1 MGGSVAS
8 CGSPPT
14 CANCACEGRKPD
26 EVCIW
31 PSGVGESYP
40 HAATM
45 AISEALPAPHTLSPV
60 APHTLNLV
68 SESTDYQAEPDEA
81 GGYEFE
87 GSAAQPEVT
96 QAQVVVKNFVRGLV
110 KGRRVELLATK
121 GGTAECTLF
130 LDRKLT
136 TLSLQRGKGD
146 SKKRAV
152 PLEDISEIAV
162 GAESGEEF
170 GLATTDMCVV
180 LILDGGQAIG
190 IAFPDEEERDTFALC
205 LTMFVDG
212 RRNEIKRK
220 QEKAAG
226 LRAA

>member
-1 MGGSVAS
+1 
-8 CGSPPT
+8 
-14 CANCACEGRKPD
+14 
-26 EVCIW
+26 
-31 PSGVGESYP
+31 
-40 HAATM
+40 M

-68 SESTDYQAEPDEA
+68 SESTDYQAEPDES

-136 TLSLQRGKGD
+136 TLFEGKLHTSLIY
-146 SKKRAV
+146 V
-152 PLEDISEIAV
+152 VVDISEIAV